1 MNRIIPVGTCIP
13 GERFTQWVPALMGK
27 GFECFSI
34 NFHMEFHGIE
44 LEKFSDKVRAIMEGG
59 QEYVAS
65 LGYYCNALQFEEHR
79 KSLEKCID
87 LAHTFGTNLVTTFA
101 GGLEGRSVEESMP
114 KFKEVFGEL
123 CKRAEDKGVKI
134 CIENCPMDGTWKH
147 VTCNIGFNPRAWEM
161 MFNEVSSPALGLEW
175 EPAHQMGQLIDPIAN
190 LRKFAPKVYHMHGK
204 DANVKRD
211 LIASEGIIGAQAPV
225 DMRFP
230 GLGEVDW
237 REVFTILYQNGYD
250 SDICIEGY
258 HDLLFNGE
266 FEMTGQLHALNYLK
280 WCRGGSF
287 APNPWGK

>member
-13 GERFTQWVPALMGK
+13 GGRFTQWVPALMGK

-161 MFNEVSSPALGLEW
+161 MFNEVSRPGVGACPSDGPAHRPHRQFAQIRAQGIPYARQGRQRQARPHRQRRHYRRPGAGGYALPRIGRGGLER
-175 EPAHQMGQLIDPIAN
+175 GL
-190 LRKFAPKVYHMHGK
+190 YHP
-204 DANVKRD
+204 V
-211 LIASEGIIGAQAPV
+211 SE
-225 DMRFP
+225 R
-230 GLGEVDW
+230 L
-237 REVFTILYQNGYD
+237 
-250 SDICIEGY
+250 
-258 HDLLFNGE
+258 
-266 FEMTGQLHALNYLK
+266 
-280 WCRGGSF
+280 
-287 APNPWGK
+287 

>member
-13 GERFTQWVPALMGK
+13 GARFTQWVPALMGK

-79 KSLEKCID
+79 KTLEKCID